1 MIKIG
6 LIGSQSMHGW
16 AFAAACNHPGEDGN
30 DRFPGARVTAVYG
43 VDDTEEH
50 IKETMEKGNIPTR
63 VSSLD
68 ELYEHC
74 NAFMILQRKGGEH
87 MKYAAEL
94 IKKGYPVFI
103 DKPIC
108 NSYEDMNTLKL
119 LAEKYDAV
127 ICGGSGLK
135 HNKQI
140 KELKKQVEEQCFGQI
155 KGATINHSAD
165 MDSPYD
171 GIFFYLPH
179 AVEMMLE
186 LFGYD
191 PKSVNTTVLSHNN
204 FTVCVKYEEYL
215 INLAISSC
223 PEAYVVVNGQKSTA
237 VQIDSSD
244 IFSESMRNFVAAI
257 EMHELNKDMDKF
269 TKSIAVILAVK
280 ESMEKGAE
288 VKIR

>member
-127 ICGGSGLK
+127 IIVSK
-135 HNKQI
+135 NSI
-140 KELKKQVEEQCFGQI
+140 DTAF
-155 KGATINHSAD
+155 
-165 MDSPYD
+165 
-171 GIFFYLPH
+171 
-179 AVEMMLE
+179 LE
-186 LFGYD
+186 
-191 PKSVNTTVLSHNN
+191 TVLGIEKCQSYKNSR
-204 FTVCVKYEEYL
+204 TGKAMV
-215 INLAISSC
+215 
-223 PEAYVVVNGQKSTA
+223 
-237 VQIDSSD
+237 ID
-244 IFSESMRNFVAAI
+244 V
-257 EMHELNKDMDKF
+257 DKF
-269 TKSIAVILAVK
+269 RKQW
-280 ESMEKGAE
+280 EEK
-288 VKIR
+288 